1 MWAAPSPGLPDYRCN
16 VTSCLKLLLPKLETA
31 SAPMMLPDA
40 VNAIF
45 MTGTFENDEV
55 TFPSMRK
62 NGNAAIDYC
71 WPMLTSYLIQSSL
84 KCEHSRC

>member
-1 MWAAPSPGLPDYRCN
+1 MWAAPSPGLPDYGCN

-55 TFPSMRK
+55 TFRVYQLLLSTRPK
-62 NGNAAIDYC
+62 QEETLVQGK
-71 WPMLTSYLIQSSL
+71 
-84 KCEHSRC
+84 KCKF

>member
-1 MWAAPSPGLPDYRCN
+1 MWAAPSPGLPDYGCN

-55 TFPSMRK
+55 TFRVYQLLLST
-62 NGNAAIDYC
+62 
-71 WPMLTSYLIQSSL
+71 WPKREETLVQGK
-84 KCEHSRC
+84 KCKF